1 MKTFQ
6 TFLVALCLCGFT
18 GLFAQT
24 RTAKYGADFM
34 SGGVDARALAMGNTY
49 QAFANS
55 ASAGY
60 WNAAGLTQLQHSDLM
75 YMHAERFSGIVS
87 FDYAAFAKPL
97 SRKSTIGFSIIRSGV
112 DDIQDTRDAWDADR
126 DTPKPN
132 PQNFFRSFSVAD
144 YAFLVSY
151 GRKINNNL
159 SVGTS
164 AKVVRRKIGNFADA
178 FGYSL
183 DISSQYQ
190 AGKMKF
196 GLQLQDITQLMQTW
210 SINEAEF
217 EAYRAEFGV
226 PTGGTEKTLPVAR
239 LGTAY
244 QTQMGKNMAL
254 KAGLDVDIAFD
265 GQQAFAPIST
275 GDMSLH
281 PRLGA
286 ELDYKQVVAFRAG
299 LGNFSKDA
307 TGNLQTRPALG
318 VGLKFKQLYVDY
330 AFGDFTGATSDL
342 GSSHI
347 ISLRLSLE
355 K

>member
-1 MKTFQ
+1 MKLFSLSFCSAAL
-6 TFLVALCLCGFT
+6 FLCSIV
-18 GLFAQT
+18 GLSAQT

-34 SGGVDARALAMGNTY
+34 SGGVDARALALGNTH
-49 QAFANS
+49 QAFANR

-60 WNAAGLTQLQHSDLM
+60 WNAAGLTALQHSDLM

-87 FDYAAFAKPL
+87 FDYLAYAKPL
-97 SRKSTIGFSIIRSGV
+97 SSKSVFAISAIRSGV
-112 DDIQDTRDAWDADR
+112 DDIQDTRDAWDANN

-144 YAFLVSY
+144 YAFLASY

-164 AKVVRRKIGNFADA
+164 AKVIRRKIGDFADA

-183 DISSQYQ
+183 DLSSQYQ
-190 AGKMKF
+190 KGKVKF

-226 PTGGTEKTLPVAR
+226 PTGGTEKTLPLVR
-239 LGTAY
+239 FGTAY
-244 QTQMGKNMAL
+244 STKLGNDI
-254 KAGLDVDIAFD
+254 GLTTGFDVDVAFD
-265 GQQAFAPIST
+265 GQQSFAPIAS
-275 GDMSLH
+275 GDMSVH
-281 PRLGA
+281 GA
-286 ELDYKQVVAFRAG
+286 ELDLKNTIAFRAG
-299 LGNFSKDA
+299 LGNFSKD
-307 TGNLQTRPALG
+307 GNGDMQMRPALG

-330 AFGDFTGATSDL
+330 AFGDFAGATSDL
-342 GSSHI
+342 GNSHI
-347 ISLRLSLE
+347 LSLRLSLE

>member
-1 MKTFQ
+1 
-6 TFLVALCLCGFT
+6 
-18 GLFAQT
+18 
-24 RTAKYGADFM
+24 
-34 SGGVDARALAMGNTY
+34 
-49 QAFANS
+49 
-55 ASAGY
+55 
-60 WNAAGLTQLQHSDLM
+60 
-75 YMHAERFSGIVS
+75 MHAERFSGIVS
-87 FDYAAFAKPL
+87 FDYAAYAKPL
-97 SRKSTIGFSIIRSGV
+97 NNRSVIALSMIRSGV
-112 DDIQDTRDAWDADR
+112 DDIQDTRDAWDANN

-132 PQNFFRSFSVAD
+132 PQNFFRSFSVVD
-144 YAFLVSY
+144 YAFLASY

-164 AKVVRRKIGNFADA
+164 AKVIRRKIGDYADA

-183 DISSQYQ
+183 DLSSQYQ
-190 AGKMKF
+190 KGKMKF
-196 GLQLQDITQLMQTW
+196 GVQLQDITQLMQTW

-239 LGTAY
+239 IGTAY
-244 QTQMGKNMAL
+244 ATKLGNQMQLTTGFDI
-254 KAGLDVDIAFD
+254 DVAFD
-265 GQQAFAPIST
+265 GQQTFAPISS
-275 GDMSLH
+275 GDMSIH

-286 ELDYKQVVAFRAG
+286 ELSVKDVIAFRGG

-307 TGNLQTRPALG
+307 NGDMQMRPALG

-342 GSSHI
+342 GNSHI
-347 ISLRLSLE
+347 LSLRLSLE